1 MDCKCNK
8 VKMMKI
14 EINLNL
20 VMFQKWHIS
29 GIEIKQNMKESLRIK
44 IITLADCIASF
55 INCL

>member
-1 MDCKCNK
+1 
-8 VKMMKI
+8 MMKI